1 MNTAQPNNLEKF
13 VTLQQAA
20 EKLGV
25 SIETLLSWNEHNIL
39 KPTITQTGQVCYV
52 KEQIDQFIIIRQLTG
67 AAGIGVEKIVPPQT
81 HVQTQHVPAPAAPV
95 QGFIPDIRGIT
106 SPSDEIAKTKRKH
119 ASPPFILSFAAVI
132 LLLILAVITPQGG
145 LNLLSGSK
153 AQSGEK
159 VLGVQTSKLE
169 LPGQIIAALPIQL
182 NNTAKKDIQNE
193 GEGVS
198 KEQISAPSLYKTKVV
213 AVNTRQ
219 NKLSVVP
226 ALHKPTGALAISDTA
241 SSATY
246 TSTGNFKEPCSSCIA
261 DKDSPIDERGNIRG
275 DTKPDTLATILGGID
290 GIVGNDSLKPTNT
303 DATNQLL
310 FFLIGA
316 LAVIYLT
323 QQQFAYTKTKSQTSL
338 DDIYK
343 HRQALALQ
351 KVLEVDQKTD
361 GTVVLSFQEK
371 EFKISKPELYSES
384 DRFIEG
390 LMELMQPDM
399 KEIEYD
405 MDNSKFITP
414 LSRLVTRL
422 GFVGMK
428 RDLFFPRTSKN
439 RVLFRKYLTMQ
450 DLSDMNLTTEEILHD
465 LQTAN

>member
-1 MNTAQPNNLEKF
+1 MSTAHPNNLEKF
-13 VTLQQAA
+13 VTLPDAA

-25 SIETLLSWNEHNIL
+25 SIETLLSWNDHNIL
-39 KPTITQTGQVCYV
+39 KPTITQTGQVGYA

-67 AAGIGVEKIVPPQT
+67 AVGIGVEKIAADT
-81 HVQTQHVPAPAAPV
+81 PAQPRQEQITLPLQQVKAESRSLTAPTV
-95 QGFIPDIRGIT
+95 EPT
-106 SPSDEIAKTKRKH
+106 KTKRKR
-119 ASPPFILSFAAVI
+119 SVSPFILSFAAVI
-132 LLLILAVITPQGG
+132 LLLVLAVITPQGG
-145 LNLLSGSK
+145 IML
-153 AQSGEK
+153 AQKQAQNGEK
-159 VLGVQTSKLE
+159 VLGVQTSKLQ

-182 NNTAKKDIQNE
+182 NNDAKKDIQNE

-198 KEQISAPSLYKTKVV
+198 KEQISAPSLYKTKV
-213 AVNTRQ
+213 AAANTRQ
-219 NKLSVVP
+219 NELPVIDPTV
-226 ALHKPTGALAISDTA
+226 HKPTGALAMTDTTG
-241 SSATY
+241 SATY
-246 TSTGNFKEPCSSCIA
+246 TSTSTFKEPCPSCIA

-323 QQQFAYTKTKSQTSL
+323 QQQFAYTKTKSQLSL
-338 DDIYK
+338 DEVYK
-343 HRQALALQ
+343 QRQALALQ

-361 GTVVLSFQEK
+361 GTVFLSFQGK
-371 EFKISKPELYSES
+371 EFKVSKPELYSES
-384 DRFIEG
+384 DRFFEG
-390 LMELMQPDM
+390 LMELMPSDM

-422 GFVGMK
+422 GFVGIK

-450 DLSDMNLTTEEILHD
+450 DLTDMNLTTDQILTD
-465 LQTAN
+465 LQTTN

>member
-1 MNTAQPNNLEKF
+1 IILMSTAQPNNLEKF
-13 VTLQQAA
+13 ITLQQAA

-25 SIETLLSWNEHNIL
+25 SIETLLSWNQHNIL
-39 KPTITQTGQVCYV
+39 KPTITQT
-52 KEQIDQFIIIRQLTG
+52 DQFIIIRQLTG
-67 AAGIGVEKIVPPQT
+67 AAVVGIEKIVPEHHTQT
-81 HVQTQHVPAPAAPV
+81 TAPLPPSQIQEFTPALHGQHAVS
-95 QGFIPDIRGIT
+95 GTTKMRRRHT
-106 SPSDEIAKTKRKH
+106 SPA
-119 ASPPFILSFAAVI
+119 FILSFTALGI
-132 LLLILAVITPQGG
+132 LLAVGIFTQKGG
-145 LNLLSGSK
+145 LSLLSGK
-153 AQSGEK
+153 QIQTGEK
-159 VLGVQTSKLE
+159 VLGAQTSKLQ

-198 KEQISAPSLYKTKVV
+198 KEQISAPSLYKAKTEKTLAITTTQTATSPSGQQPV
-213 AVNTRQ
+213 
-219 NKLSVVP
+219 
-226 ALHKPTGALAISDTA
+226 HKPTGALAAAVTA
-241 SSATY
+241 TSATY
-246 TSTGNFKEPCSSCIA
+246 TSTSYFKDTCSTCVV

-275 DTKPDTLATILGGID
+275 ETKGDTLATIMSGID
-290 GIVGNDSLKPTNT
+290 GIVGSDSLKPTNT

-323 QQQFAYTKTKSQTSL
+323 QQQFAYSRTKSQTTL
-338 DDIYK
+338 EDEYR
-343 HRQALALQ
+343 HRQALASQ
-351 KVLEVDQKTD
+351 KILEVDQKTD
-361 GTVVLSFQEK
+361 GTVVLSFQGK

-390 LMELMQPDM
+390 LMELMQPNM

-422 GFVGMK
+422 GFVGIK

-450 DLSDMNLTTEEILHD
+450 DLTDMNLTIDQIVTD